1 VPVNVMA
8 EEFGRP
14 YTNNRM
20 YKTLPLNSTV
30 QLWRDFST
38 IPFELVFI
46 EKGVYDMGPDFIN
59 HLTNLGVDEAGE
71 IGGLPSWSLLLRRK

>member
-1 VPVNVMA
+1 MA

-20 YKTLPLNSTV
+20 YKTLPLNSAV

-46 EKGVYDMGPDFIN
+46 EKGVYCTTWALISSTGWTR
-59 HLTNLGVDEAGE
+59 LERLAACRAGLCCC
-71 IGGLPSWSLLLRRK
+71 GASN

>member
-1 VPVNVMA
+1 MV

-59 HLTNLGVDEAGE
+59 GVDEAGE